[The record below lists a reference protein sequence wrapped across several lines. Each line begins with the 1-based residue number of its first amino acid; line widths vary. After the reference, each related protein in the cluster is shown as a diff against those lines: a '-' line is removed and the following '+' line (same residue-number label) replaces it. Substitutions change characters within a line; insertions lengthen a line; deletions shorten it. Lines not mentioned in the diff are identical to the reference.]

1 MTGGELGSLESA
13 LAEVSSLK
21 EALSTA
27 TAETEAV
34 RTKLHNAV
42 RKGKTIDLE
51 RKKAVSDVD
60 ELKQQLAAAG
70 IELKELLGENQTQL
84 ALQEQNADLS
94 RQLQASSAR
103 TAALDERLKQVE
115 AESMET
121 VQAMERK
128 HHAAEEALQQ
138 QIANM
143 QSALSEQVLPRQEQY
158 KAHQEAHARAEE
170 AERQVAELREE
181 AEVTNEAL
189 QVPQVTIAP
198 FFPVG
203 YRNRLLL
210 RLLSANTDNVL
221 ACALAIK
228 CVVTSFGCP
237 QAAAE
242 RIKATAAA
250 EAAAHA
256 EAEARSNE
264 SASLRRQLA
273 ELEGRLSTADDAQVD
288 CFPAGESLGIT
299 SSSLQHPSV
308 GQQLPLILAWAS
320 S

>member
-34 RTKLHNAV
+34 RAKLHNAV

-143 QSALSEQVLPRQEQY
+143 QSALSEQVLPRQEQN

-181 AEVTNEAL
+181 AEVMHEAL
-189 QVPQVTIAP
+189 QVPKVTLAQCT
-198 FFPVG
+198 PVES
-203 YRNRLLL
+203 RNKLFMRLP
-210 RLLSANTDNVL
+210 SANSDE
-221 ACALAIK
+221 ACCMCACDRKYCNKLWL
-228 CVVTSFGCP
+228 SSGSSG
-237 QAAAE
+237 
-242 RIKATAAA
+242 
-250 EAAAHA
+250 AH
-256 EAEARSNE
+256 
-264 SASLRRQLA
+264 
-273 ELEGRLSTADDAQVD
+273 
-288 CFPAGESLGIT
+288 
-299 SSSLQHPSV
+299 
-308 GQQLPLILAWAS
+308 
-320 S
+320 